1 MSNRRQFSFEV
12 AQMGKVW
19 VASFSLLGIS
29 AIGATE
35 AAALEA
41 VLEAYRTHA
50 LAGYSVAES
59 CEVWS

>member
-1 MSNRRQFSFEV
+1 MTNRRQYSFEV
-12 AQMGKVW
+12 AQMGTVW
-19 VASFSLLGIS
+19 VASFSSLGIS

-50 LAGYSVAES
+50 LSGQPVAES
-59 CEVWS
+59 

>member
-50 LAGYSVAES
+50 LAGHPLDGN
-59 CEVWS
+59 CEVCS

>member
-35 AAALEA
+35 AAAIDA
-41 VLEAYRTHA
+41 VMEAYKTHTI
-50 LAGYSVAES
+50 AGVSS
-59 CEVWS
+59 DDGCEVCN

>member
-1 MSNRRQFSFEV
+1 
-12 AQMGKVW
+12 MGKVW

-50 LAGYSVAES
+50 LAGHPLDAS
-59 CEVWS
+59 CEVCS

>member
-1 MSNRRQFSFEV
+1 MNNRRQYVFEV
-12 AQMGKVW
+12 AQMGEVW

-50 LAGYSVAES
+50 LVGHPVAES
-59 CEVWS
+59 CEVCS